1 MKIKYWLMIS
11 YLVVMLLP
19 IAAVSLLYI
28 NLSNFDQKRDLQEF
42 LRFQEIVADLER
54 KLENVSLYQVQP
66 EENYLNLMN
75 LTDDH
80 LKIDLYRIDGLQ
92 LFSSMQTLGTG
103 QFQWTSQ
110 DELFQNL
117 SEIQKNPRTYTMK
130 QLVFDEQ
137 NQPIGIYEITLSRSE
152 WVEAASTRTNMMLIL
167 LAGFFLILYI
177 IVLLAI
183 NRKLNQP
190 LNQLQQHMKAF
201 ADGKKPTKPLAQ
213 PKDEIGVLIHHFE
226 QMKAQIMETNEEL
239 LKQQREKEYMVAS
252 LSHDLKT
259 PLTAVR
265 AYTEALENHHLTE
278 EEQKEYRHTLYEKL
292 DHMKDMINDLSV
304 FTALQ
309 SSENMLNRVRV
320 NGNEFFEMLF
330 AGYEEACFS
339 KQITLTTEIAV
350 KNGYIL
356 DPKQMVRLVDNLMDN
371 AVRYTPHEKQIW
383 LAGISAKNPLPDWVF
398 LEFRNEV
405 DTWRDEGTIILIQN
419 EGKGMKQ
426 SELGNVFQ
434 PFYQSESS
442 RGKGSTSGLG
452 LSIAKMIIEK
462 HDGKIKIWSTEDKG
476 TLIVCWLKERGSL

>member
-11 YLVVMLLP
+11 YLVVMVLP
-19 IAAVSLLYI
+19 IVAVYLLYI
-28 NLSNFDQKRDLQEF
+28 SLSNYDQKQDLQEF
-42 LRFQEIVADLER
+42 LHFQEIVADLESVL
-54 KLENVSLYQVQP
+54 KDVSLYQGQP
-66 EENYLNLMN
+66 KENYRNLKS

-80 LKIDLYRIDGLQ
+80 LKIDLYRSDGLH
-92 LFSSMQTLGTG
+92 LFSSMNTLGTE
-103 QFQWTSQ
+103 QFQWTPQ
-110 DELFQNL
+110 ENLFRNL
-117 SEIQKNPRTYTMK
+117 NEFQKNPRTYTMK
-130 QLVFDEQ
+130 QPVFDEQ
-137 NQPIGIYEITLSRSE
+137 NQPIGLYEITLSRNK
-152 WVEAASTRTNMMLIL
+152 WAEATSTRTNMMFIL

-190 LNQLQQHMKAF
+190 LNHLQQHMRAF

-213 PKDEIGVLIHHFE
+213 PKDEIGILIHHFE
-226 QMKAQIMETNEEL
+226 QMKAQIMETNEAL

-278 EEQKEYRHTLYEKL
+278 EEQKEYRHILYEKL

-309 SSENMLNRVRV
+309 SAENILNKVSV

-330 AGYEEACFS
+330 TGYEEACSS

-350 KNGYIL
+350 KNGYLL
-356 DPKQMVRLVDNLMDN
+356 DPKQMVRLLDNLMDN
-371 AVRYTPHEKQIW
+371 AVRYTPSEKQIW
-383 LAGISAKNPLPDWVF
+383 LAGISAKNPLPEWVF
-398 LEFRNEV
+398 PAFRNEV
-405 DTWRDEGTIILIQN
+405 DTWRDDGTVILIQN

-426 SELGNVFQ
+426 RQLANVFQ
-434 PFYQSESS
+434 PFYQNESS

-452 LSIAKMIIEK
+452 LSIAKMIMEK

-476 TLIVCWLKERGSL
+476 TLIACWLKERGS